1 MQIYA
6 INFNLE
12 TLKIEADLHEIQY
25 DNSDEQYDQLL
36 KLLNSDG
43 LEVLDYNDEIAILV
57 DDRGF
62 EKKNNPVFEVVTED
76 NIKSQLAGKVLF
88 VRNIYNEY
96 STDFGSITLEDVTNL
111 KNNLKISLMGVI
123 QNPI

>member
-1 MQIYA
+1 MQIYT

-62 EKKNNPVFEVVTED
+62 KRKIIQF
-76 NIKSQLAGKVLF
+76 
-88 VRNIYNEY
+88 
-96 STDFGSITLEDVTNL
+96 L
-111 KNNLKISLMGVI
+111 KW
-123 QNPI
+123 